1 MLILMKSGLFDQ
13 FGEPLEPSVYI
24 DFDEGLREPATYDYG
39 TVAVFS
45 DLHGNL
51 WDLTQRN

>member
-1 MLILMKSGLFDQ
+1 MKSGLFDQ

-51 WDLTQRN
+51 WDLIQPN